1 MVGQV
6 NNQTPTLRPTHE
18 QRRACMILKCLL
30 EAKQIPT
37 CVGDP
42 PKKPTTKNK
51 IELLSFQKVGPELG
65 ANGLAYL
72 VMSFETW

>member
-1 MVGQV
+1 
-6 NNQTPTLRPTHE
+6 
-18 QRRACMILKCLL
+18 MILKCLL